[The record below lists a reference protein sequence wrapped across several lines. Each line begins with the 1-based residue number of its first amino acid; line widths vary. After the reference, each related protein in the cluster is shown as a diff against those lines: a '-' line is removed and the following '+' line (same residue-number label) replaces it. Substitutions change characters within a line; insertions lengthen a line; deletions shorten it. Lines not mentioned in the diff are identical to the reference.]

1 MSNRALANQIKNSI
15 IEDYDNQYLWHY
27 SFENYE
33 WMMYDMIKD
42 ELEKNE
48 KIVTDDLSKSDL
60 EYILV
65 EVFAHS
71 VAEWI
76 KEAQRFNMYSLSEY
90 VTLLYNKLLS
100 NGWKTI

>member
-15 IEDYDNQYLWHY
+15 IENYDNQCIWHY

-33 WMMYDMIKD
+33 WMIYEMIED
-42 ELEKNE
+42 ELKTNW
-48 KIVTDDLSKSDL
+48 KRATDDLSKSDI

-71 VAEWI
+71 IAEWV
-76 KEAQRFNMYSLSEY
+76 KESQRFGMYSLSEY
-90 VTLLYNKLLS
+90 VTLLYNNLL
-100 NGWKTI
+100 

>member
-1 MSNRALANQIKNSI
+1 MSNRVLANQIKDSI
-15 IEDYDNQYLWHY
+15 IDDYDHQCLWHY

-33 WMMYDMIKD
+33 WMMYDMVRE
-42 ELEKNE
+42 ELEKRE
-48 KIVTDDLSKSDL
+48 VGDLSKSDI
-60 EYILV
+60 EHILV

-71 VAEWI
+71 IAEWV
-76 KEAQRFNMYSLSEY
+76 KEAQKFGMYSLSEY